1 MMGPDRD
8 RPRPGSQLASS
19 FFGTLPLLVFAG
31 ILAACQSIEPVVH
44 TDPRLF
50 VVVDMPPL
58 TSDRASTGGISFTD
72 YDNDGDPDLY
82 VTNGYDVS
90 SQDPSPQANRFYEN
104 AQGRYEARS
113 IDGLTDLE
121 GFSSGS
127 AWADFDNDGD
137 LDTFVANQRD
147 QENALLLQDVADDG
161 SVRFVRHAV
170 TRLAEDKGWSYSIA
184 AADADNDGFV
194 DFFVSNGGLSHSGVN
209 VLYRNLQ
216 GTAIEPVLNTDA
228 VDSNHASGGAAWSD
242 YDGDGD
248 QDLVVANRPTA
259 DMQGFKLSLFRN
271 DGEMQFTRMDENALP
286 VDATF
291 PMSVAWGDVDNDG
304 DQDLYA
310 GNLYG
315 MANNLYENLGDGTFG
330 IMDGGRATTDA
341 GSSYAVT
348 FGDLDNDAD
357 LDLVVAN
364 WGGTSEIYLNDG
376 AGRFEQIDSDAF
388 RRSIHYA
395 SSLAL
400 GDYDSDGDLDILIGN
415 WPNRP
420 GEGLEENVLLE
431 NRFADGNWIKVTLE
445 GGPSNRS
452 AIGALIAVETVIDG
466 GTRQQIREVSTQ
478 SGWRSQG
485 ELTQHFGLGG
495 ATRVSRVVINWPSGH
510 SETIVEPSV
519 NQVLSVREGR

>member
-1 MMGPDRD
+1 MMAPNRNSSS
-8 RPRPGSQLASS
+8 RASQSGRAFVGMIQLVVLA
-19 FFGTLPLLVFAG
+19 GV
-31 ILAACQSIEPVVH
+31 LAACENPESVGTNPQM
-44 TDPRLF
+44 F
-50 VVVDMPPL
+50 VAVDIPPL

-72 YDNDGDPDLY
+72 YDSDGDPDIY

-90 SQDPSPQANRFYEN
+90 SPDPGPQPNRLYEN
-104 AQGRYEARS
+104 LQGHYEARS
-113 IDGLTDLE
+113 IEGLADIE

-147 QENALLLQDVADDG
+147 QENVLLLQEVAEKG
-161 SVRFVRHAV
+161 SVRFVRHA
-170 TRLAEDKGWSYSIA
+170 TAKLAEDKGWSYSVA

-194 DFFVSNGGLSHSGVN
+194 DYYVSNGGLSHSGVN
-209 VLYRNLQ
+209 YLYRNVE
-216 GTAIEPVLNTDA
+216 GTAIERVLNTDA
-228 VDSNHASGGAAWSD
+228 VDSDHASGGASWSD

-259 DMQGFKLSLFRN
+259 EMQGFKLSLFRN
-271 DGEMQFTRMDENALP
+271 DGDMQFTRMDENALP
-286 VDATF
+286 EDATF

-315 MANNLYENLGDGTFG
+315 MANNLYENFGDGTFR

-364 WGGTSEIYLNDG
+364 WGGSSEIYLNDG
-376 AGRFEQIDSDAF
+376 AGHFEQVRSGKF
-388 RRSIHYA
+388 QRSIHYA

-400 GDYDSDGDLDILIGN
+400 GDYDSDGDLDVLIGN
-415 WPNRP
+415 WPNHP
-420 GEGLEENVLLE
+420 GEGFEENILLE
-431 NRFADGNWIKVTLE
+431 NRFADGNWIRVALE
-445 GGPSNRS
+445 GDASNRS
-452 AIGALIAVETVIDG
+452 AIGALIMVETATAG
-466 GTRQQIREVSTQ
+466 RTLQQIREVSTH

-485 ELTQHFGLGG
+485 ELAQHFGLGA
-495 ATRVSRVVINWPSGH
+495 ATAVSRVVINWPSGK
-510 SETIVEPSV
+510 SQTIVEPLI
-519 NQVLSVREGR
+519 NQILNVREGR

>member
-1 MMGPDRD
+1 MAPNRD
-8 RPRPGSQLASS
+8 LPCPSSQSARALVGMIPPALLA
-19 FFGTLPLLVFAG
+19 FA
-31 ILAACQSIEPVVH
+31 LTACGDMEPA
-44 TDPRLF
+44 DANPRLF
-50 VVVDMPPL
+50 VAVNMPPL

-72 YDNDGDPDLY
+72 YDGDGDPDLY

-90 SQDPSPQANRFYEN
+90 ASDPQPQANRFYEN
-104 AQGRYEARS
+104 HRGHFEARS
-113 IDGLTDLE
+113 LEGLADIE

-127 AWADFDNDGD
+127 VWADFDNDGD

-147 QENALLLQDVADDG
+147 QENTLLLQEVAEDG
-161 SVRFVRHAV
+161 SMRFVRHAAA
-170 TRLAEDKGWSYSIA
+170 RLAEDKGWSYSIA

-194 DFFVSNGGLSHSGVN
+194 DFYVSNGGLSHSGVN
-209 VLYRNLQ
+209 FLYRNIAGESIQ
-216 GTAIEPVLNTDA
+216 RILNTDA
-228 VDSNHASGGAAWSD
+228 VDSNHASGGASWSD

-271 DGEMQFTRMDENALP
+271 EGSMQFTRMDEDALP

-291 PMSVAWGDVDNDG
+291 PMSVAWGDIDNDG

-315 MANNLYENLGDGTFG
+315 MANNLYENLGDGTFRV
-330 IMDGGRATTDA
+330 MDGGRATTDA

-364 WGGTSEIYLNDG
+364 WGGSSEIYLNNG
-376 AGRFEQIDSDAF
+376 AGQFEQVGPDAF

-400 GDYDSDGDLDILIGN
+400 SDYDSDGDLDVLIGN
-415 WPNRP
+415 WPNHP
-420 GEGLEENVLLE
+420 GEGLEENLLIE
-431 NRFADGNWIKVTLE
+431 NRFADGNWFRIALE
-445 GGPSNRS
+445 GNTSNRS
-452 AIGALIAVETVIDG
+452 AIGALIIVESSTDG
-466 GTRQQIREVSTQ
+466 ETMKQIREVSTH
-478 SGWRSQG
+478 SGWRSQS
-485 ELTQHFGLGG
+485 ELTQHFGLGN
-495 ATRVSRVVINWPSGH
+495 ATTISKVVINWPSGH
-510 SETIVEPSV
+510 SQTIVGPPI
-519 NQVLSVREGR
+519 NQVLNVREGR

>member
-1 MMGPDRD
+1 MASNRD
-8 RPRPGSQLASS
+8 LLRSASRS
-19 FFGTLPLLVFAG
+19 PATFFGPLPLLAISG
-31 ILAACQSIEPVVH
+31 ILAACQSIEPAVRN
-44 TDPRLF
+44 DPQRF

-58 TSDRASTGGISFTD
+58 TADRASTGGISFTD
-72 YDNDGDPDLY
+72 YDNDGDPDIY

-104 AQGRYEARS
+104 VQGRYEARS
-113 IDGLTDLE
+113 INGLSDFE

-147 QENALLLQDVADDG
+147 QENALLLQEAAEDG
-161 SVRFVRHAV
+161 SVRFVRHAA
-170 TRLAEDKGWSYSIA
+170 TRLAEDKGWSYSVA

-194 DFFVSNGGLSHSGVN
+194 DYYVSNGGLSHSGVN

-216 GTAIEPVLNTDA
+216 GTAIEPVLNVDA

-271 DGEMQFTRMDENALP
+271 DGEMQFTRMDDNALP
-286 VDATF
+286 VDAVF

-330 IMDGGRATTDA
+330 ILDGGRATSDA

-376 AGRFEQIDSDAF
+376 AGQFEQVGSDAF

-420 GEGLEENVLLE
+420 GEGFEENILLE
-431 NRFADGNWIKVTLE
+431 NRFADGNWIKVSRE
-445 GGPSNRS
+445 GGPTNRS
-452 AIGALIAVETVIDG
+452 AIGALIQLETVTDG
-466 GTRQQIREVSTQ
+466 VTRQQIREVSTQ

-485 ELTQHFGLGG
+485 ELTLHFGLGTA
-495 ATRVSRVVINWPSGH
+495 ATVSSVVINWPSGH
-510 SETIVEPSV
+510 SQTIVEPPV
-519 NQVLSVREGR
+519 NQVLKVREGR